1 MHKRHSLRLVYTT
14 LIVILILSSI
24 WIVTLVAQPV
34 HIPILQFSR
43 EYSTLH
49 TKALSGVKGQ
59 TFVAPSSR
67 LSRIDVWANTDLGDG
82 EYARVKFEIIRD
94 TESQESLFSG
104 VVVFD
109 RSGDHW
115 QARLVF
121 PPDQISKGDR
131 LYIRLESVLSSPRAN
146 LYFEYF
152 PRDLYADGNLLELD
166 RLEVAGQDLRLVLYR
181 SPTLPKPLAWA
192 EAAIA
197 PAVAA
202 ARESAGPSDWVVAL
216 LIVITLGFGAALL
229 VGTAVAAAQILT
241 LRHRRYAA
249 SALAVILTALAM
261 AIVAGAE
268 APIAKLWVPLA

>member
-1 MHKRHSLRLVYTT
+1 MRFNLAT
-14 LIVILILSSI
+14 LIVIVSLASI
-24 WIVTLVAQPV
+24 WIIILVGQPV
-34 HIPILQFSR
+34 HVPALQFSR
-43 EYSTLH
+43 EHSTLH

-59 TFVAPSSR
+59 TFVAPSNR
-67 LSRIDVWANTDLGDG
+67 LSRIDVWAKTDIEDG
-82 EYARVKFEIIRD
+82 EYARVKFEFIRD
-94 TESQESLFSG
+94 TEPQESLFSG

-121 PPDQISKGDR
+121 PPDRISKGDKLYLR
-131 LYIRLESVLSSPRAN
+131 LKSLLSSPGAS

-216 LIVITLGFGAALL
+216 LIIITLGFGAALL
-229 VGTAVAAAQILT
+229 VATAVAAAQILT
-241 LRHRRYAA
+241 VRYRPYIA
-249 SALAVILTALAM
+249 SALVVILTALAM

-268 APIAKLWVPLA
+268 APIGKLWVPLA

>member
-1 MHKRHSLRLVYTT
+1 MHKRHSSRLRYTA
-14 LIVILILSSI
+14 LIMILIMASI
-24 WIVTLVAQPV
+24 WIATLVAQPV
-34 HIPILQFSR
+34 YIPILQFSR

-67 LSRIDVWANTDLGDG
+67 LSRIDVWAKTDLGDG
-82 EYARVKFEIIRD
+82 EYARIKFEIIRY
-94 TESQESLFSG
+94 TEPRESLFSG

-131 LYIRLESVLSSPRAN
+131 LYIRIESILSSPRAN

-181 SPTLPKPLAWA
+181 SPTLPKPLAWV

-216 LIVITLGFGAALL
+216 LIIITLGLGAALL
-229 VGTAVAAAQILT
+229 VASAVAAAQILT
-241 LRHRRYAA
+241 VKYRPYTA
-249 SALAVILTALAM
+249 SALVVILTALAI

-268 APIAKLWVPLA
+268 APIGKLWVPLA